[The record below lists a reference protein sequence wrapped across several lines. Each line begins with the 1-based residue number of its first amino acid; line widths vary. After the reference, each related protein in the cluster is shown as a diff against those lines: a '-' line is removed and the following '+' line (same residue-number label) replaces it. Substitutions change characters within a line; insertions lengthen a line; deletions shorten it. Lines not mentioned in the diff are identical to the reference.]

1 MCSVVASGMMH
12 TPMATKCPT
21 FNMTPCLCNAGRALF
36 LWLTI
41 PNGLSDD
48 Y

>member
-21 FNMTPCLCNAGRALF
+21 FVTPCLCNAGRALF